1 MRFSSN
7 LDFSTKTDDVES
19 MTLRIFKPAC
29 LTIVLAAVLAASAC
43 APRVAIR
50 GNLPREEKVAKITVG
65 KQNRDEVAEILG
77 TPSTVGTFDDKVWYY
92 ISRKTEKFAF
102 LEEKII
108 DQQVL
113 AIYFGDKN
121 IVQAIYRYNK
131 DDLRHVGMV
140 DRETPTAGKDL
151 SVLDQLIGN
160 LGRFGR

>member
-1 MRFSSN
+1 MIPRN
-7 LDFSTKTDDVES
+7 
-19 MTLRIFKPAC
+19 FKPAC
-29 LTIVLAAVLAASAC
+29 LTIVLAAVLAISAC

-50 GNLPREEKVAKITVG
+50 GNLPREEKVAKIAIG

-102 LEEKII
+102 LEEKIV
-108 DQQVL
+108 DQQIL

-121 IVQAIYRYNK
+121 IVQAIHRYNK
-131 DDLRHVGMV
+131 DDLRQVGMI
-140 DRETPTAGKDL
+140 DRETPTVGKEL
-151 SVLDQLIGN
+151 SILDQLIGN